1 MAGKNT
7 TTRSA
12 HRAGFYQDQRLCC
25 SVFAHLGQL
34 TKQVERN
41 LTTSQRLRISGRT
54 GDARFC
60 CPSCLAAF
68 SALELEPLRM
78 QSGPELPTFT
88 PRAWFLLWAERF
100 AISRAPR
107 CYDSKRTRPPC
118 DCSIEIAFESKETNS
133 SAPSHSPS

>member
-7 TTRSA
+7 TSRSI
-12 HRAGFYQDQRLCC
+12 HRAGFCQDQRLCC
-25 SVFAHLGQL
+25 SVFASRDSSRSKLKEPHHEPEGQD
-34 TKQVERN
+34 
-41 LTTSQRLRISGRT
+41 LRRH
-54 GDARFC
+54 RRRPVF

-78 QSGPELPTFT
+78 QSSPELPTFT
-88 PRAWFLLWAERF
+88 PRAWFLLWAERS